1 MGFLLGYSKKEITPQ
16 VPISLA
22 GYRPLREANAIHDSL
37 YLRCIVIKNE
47 QTEETTAI
55 ISYDLIGVDHLI
67 IDRIKKLLKEENI
80 EIHHFVLSATHTH
93 SGPAGVLNTMRGPL
107 KDMSD
112 FFGAPQMSLINHI
125 AQITLNALKESL
137 DTLQSFRIELVQ
149 TTFNNIG
156 SIRDDKSS
164 RTDPHIFLVRFL
176 LEDAKQ
182 LLLYHFA
189 CQASVLGESNN
200 KLSADFPGAV
210 LMHNRTEEMIMFL
223 NGNAGNIN
231 TKTFTKSDTYEQNSE
246 FGRQLAYEMG
256 ILMKH
261 PDYIGELFEFE
272 VRKFQIELKRKQVE
286 TFNNLK
292 ETFPISYQIIR
303 FNDRTLITLP
313 VEMTSE
319 VMEDMKESHQV
330 ECICYTNGYDLI
342 LTSQESFDLKRYE
355 ALMSP
360 FQKGEAER
368 LIHHIAQN
376 I

>member
-1 MGFLLGYSKKEITPQ
+1 
-16 VPISLA
+16 
-22 GYRPLREANAIHDSL
+22 
-37 YLRCIVIKNE
+37 
-47 QTEETTAI
+47 
-55 ISYDLIGVDHLI
+55 
-67 IDRIKKLLKEENI
+67 
-80 EIHHFVLSATHTH
+80 
-93 SGPAGVLNTMRGPL
+93 
-107 KDMSD
+107 
-112 FFGAPQMSLINHI
+112 MSLINHI

-137 DTLQSFRIELVQ
+137 DSLQSFRIELVQ

-261 PDYIGELFEFE
+261 PDYIGELF
-272 VRKFQIELKRKQVE
+272 
-286 TFNNLK
+286 
-292 ETFPISYQIIR
+292 
-303 FNDRTLITLP
+303 
-313 VEMTSE
+313 
-319 VMEDMKESHQV
+319 
-330 ECICYTNGYDLI
+330 
-342 LTSQESFDLKRYE
+342 
-355 ALMSP
+355 
-360 FQKGEAER
+360 
-368 LIHHIAQN
+368 
-376 I
+376 